1 MAYILENKISIFSLA
16 LIFSSFCLASS
27 TKDFSYSFLREDGK
41 DKEAQNKAVDEPE
54 AGKEAVELR
63 KEGVDSRD
71 LQAQLLDE
79 ANKVEEAVRRLGSFR
94 GSDKQEGK
102 EQHKDK
108 YKEEEKV
115 EVVVSKS
122 EAVLLCSFFKDRA
135 RLPEYCESEEGALGK
150 EKDGKEAFNKND
162 DRHQEGKR
170 DTAVDVETLA
180 VKRDSTK
187 LINNPQL
194 AEVVHVDNVVGPKR
208 QRQQPMA
215 SQDPSNQWD
224 SVSNMLRTFGFQR
237 FLYPA
242 QRHKNFMGSPH
253 GFQQASSPAWYP
265 AQPQTSPY
273 EAFMSNLHLQRLPHQ
288 HLHIHMSQGMGSDLT
303 NQEENVKSRK
313 KRNSMLP
320 WPFRGWQ
327 SSFSLGIP
335 LPNYLFNPLNL
346 GFNPHILPNLDF
358 QLLSR
363 ASPQLPLW
371 QPTAPGRG
379 HKFSSSLAYQV
390 FFANFSYLAYDVVS
404 FLFNNLFGLFYS
416 TPNAFLSQP
425 SLASFY
431 RPRFGSTIPKT
442 ATTGK
447 VSCK

>member
-1 MAYILENKISIFSLA
+1 MNHGEPIFYLGAGPFQHSLVSRLVLNWLHQSSLPALQMAYILENKISIFSLA

-63 KEGVDSRD
+63 EEGVDSRD
-71 LQAQLLDE
+71 LQSQLLDE

-102 EQHKDK
+102 EQYEDK
-108 YKEEEKV
+108 FKEEEKV

-135 RLPEYCESEEGALGK
+135 RLPFPEYCESEEGALGK
-150 EKDGKEAFNKND
+150 EKDGQEAFKKND

-180 VKRDSTK
+180 VKKDSTK

-194 AEVVHVDNVVGPKR
+194 LEAVHVDNVVGPKR
-208 QRQQPMA
+208 QRQQPMT
-215 SQDPSNQWD
+215 SHDPSNRWD
-224 SVSNMLRTFGFQR
+224 SVSKMLRTFGFQR

-242 QRHKNFMGSPH
+242 QRHKNFMGSPY

-288 HLHIHMSQGMGSDLT
+288 HLHIHMSQGMGSDFT

-379 HKFSSSLAYQV
+379 HKFSSSLAYQPM
-390 FFANFSYLAYDVVS
+390 A
-404 FLFNNLFGLFYS
+404 
-416 TPNAFLSQP
+416 
-425 SLASFY
+425 
-431 RPRFGSTIPKT
+431 
-442 ATTGK
+442 
-447 VSCK
+447 

>member
-1 MAYILENKISIFSLA
+1 MIQV
-16 LIFSSFCLASS
+16 SSPPPPPCW
-27 TKDFSYSFLREDGK
+27 
-41 DKEAQNKAVDEPE
+41 P
-54 AGKEAVELR
+54 
-63 KEGVDSRD
+63 
-71 LQAQLLDE
+71 QLLDE

-102 EQHKDK
+102 EQYEDK

-135 RLPEYCESEEGALGK
+135 RLPFPEYCESEEGALGK
-150 EKDGKEAFNKND
+150 EKDGQEAFKKND

-170 DTAVDVETLA
+170 DTGVDVETLA
-180 VKRDSTK
+180 VKKDSTK

-208 QRQQPMA
+208 QRQQPMT
-215 SQDPSNQWD
+215 SHDPSNQWD

-242 QRHKNFMGSPH
+242 QRHKNFMGSPY

-273 EAFMSNLHLQRLPHQ
+273 DAFMSNLHLQRLPHQ

-313 KRNSMLP
+313 KAEQHAAMAIQGLAVKLQPRHPS
-320 WPFRGWQ
+320 
-327 SSFSLGIP
+327 
-335 LPNYLFNPLNL
+335 
-346 GFNPHILPNLDF
+346 
-358 QLLSR
+358 
-363 ASPQLPLW
+363 AQLPV
-371 QPTAPGRG
+371 QPSQPWLQPAHFAQPGLPAALPCQP
-379 HKFSSSLAYQV
+379 SA
-390 FFANFSYLAYDVVS
+390 
-404 FLFNNLFGLFYS
+404 
-416 TPNAFLSQP
+416 P
-425 SLASFY
+425 SLAAHSSWQ
-431 RPRFGSTIPKT
+431 RPQ
-442 ATTGK
+442 
-447 VSCK
+447 V

>member
-27 TKDFSYSFLREDGK
+27 TKDFSYSFLREDK
-41 DKEAQNKAVDEPE
+41 DNDKEAQNKAVDEPE

-63 KEGVDSRD
+63 EEGVDSRD

-108 YKEEEKV
+108 DKEEEKV

-150 EKDGKEAFNKND
+150 EKDGQEAFKKND

-180 VKRDSTK
+180 VKKDSTK

-194 AEVVHVDNVVGPKR
+194 LEVVHVDNVVGPQR
-208 QRQQPMA
+208 QRQQLMA
-215 SQDPSNQWD
+215 YQNPSNRWD

-242 QRHKNFMGSPH
+242 QRHKNFMGSPY

-390 FFANFSYLAYDVVS
+390 FF
-404 FLFNNLFGLFYS
+404 
-416 TPNAFLSQP
+416 
-425 SLASFY
+425 
-431 RPRFGSTIPKT
+431 
-442 ATTGK
+442 
-447 VSCK
+447 C